1 MGKLLFNAVR
11 RWAQAAGKTA
21 AVLALSAL
29 AATAPARAAD
39 LTDTEM
45 RWLKAGWPVV
55 NFAKARQLPLDIV
68 VQPEAKPGDAP
79 LAMGFEHDRCKLV
92 LSMRGNPEA
101 ESTLDQIPPG
111 LLEPVVEAMVA
122 HELGHCWR
130 YVHGAWHTVPAGFVD
145 RIDETAPI
153 ADREIARLRQE
164 MRETRREEGFADLV
178 GLAWTLE
185 HHAGQYEQ
193 VHAWFAQVRDDQPVA
208 GAHHDTR
215 AWLRLARDRT
225 SFPSARDAA
234 DPFNR
239 VWAMWQLGLN
249 AAE

>member
-1 MGKLLFNAVR
+1 MEKPFFIAVR
-11 RWAQAAGKTA
+11 S
-21 AVLALSAL
+21 LSL
-29 AATAPARAAD
+29 AATMAAALAFFGGHARAAD

-55 NFAKARQLPLDIV
+55 NFAKERQLPLDIV
-68 VQPEAKPGDAP
+68 VQPQSKPGDAP
-79 LAMGFEHDRCKLV
+79 LAMGFENDRCKLV

-101 ESTLDQIPPG
+101 ETTLAQIPPG
-111 LLEPVVEAMVA
+111 LLEPVVQAMVA

-153 ADREIARLRQE
+153 ADREIARLRHE

-185 HHAGQYEQ
+185 HHPAQYGQ
-193 VHAWFAQVRDDQPVA
+193 VHAWFTQVRDDQPVA

-215 AWLRLARDRT
+215 AWLRLAREPGA
-225 SFPSARDAA
+225 FPAAREDA

-239 VWAMWQLGLN
+239 VWAMWQQGLN
-249 AAE
+249 SAE